1 MIVGQNWRYPPKM
14 THDYGPGR
22 SPRAVGRLP
31 RRWAGAL
38 RGVSRAA
45 QCNGRESIDCRLR
58 PWLSPLVPG
67 IINCPRKKKIQQSL
81 SESNAF
87 VCGGSLARGGARP
100 GGSGGPGRRRGGGER
115 TRSHT
120 IATSLARQL
129 RMRPY
134 AAAMA
139 LRADI
144 VTGARRLGEDGG
156 RTALAVRRVGRP
168 RRLPARAMHG
178 QWAEAA
184 LGSPETRRSPRPS
197 RHG

>member
-1 MIVGQNWRYPPKM
+1 M
-14 THDYGPGR
+14 THDHGPGR
-22 SPRAVGRLP
+22 SPGSPRAG

-38 RGVSRAA
+38 RGVARAA

-184 LGSPETRRSPRPS
+184 LGGPETRRSPRPS